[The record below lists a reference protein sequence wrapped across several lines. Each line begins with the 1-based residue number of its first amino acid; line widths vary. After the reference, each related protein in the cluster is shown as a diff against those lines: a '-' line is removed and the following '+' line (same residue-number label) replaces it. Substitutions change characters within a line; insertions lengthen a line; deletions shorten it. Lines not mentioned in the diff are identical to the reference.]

1 MSKVLYEKRDR
12 IAWVT
17 INRPEARNAVD
28 PDVHRLM
35 IETWTDFADDDSVD
49 VAVLTG
55 AGEAFCA
62 GADLKT
68 YIPPIIESSSPH
80 EIREIVE
87 LGLNGFTRGMHRI
100 EKPIVAAVNGW
111 ALAGGLETALACDIR
126 IASERA
132 MFGSFEARRGYHH
145 GDGGIVRLVNACG
158 VGVASH
164 MLLTAEPVDAR
175 QALEWGMVT
184 KVVAHDELLAE
195 AETVARQILRNSQRA
210 VRSAKRT
217 ILDVIGQPLDFQ
229 LRTEAWNAYTCADPE
244 ETMALLER
252 FYEKTD
258 AGRAGEHETGA
269 VTPMAPKRALVT
281 GAARGIGAAIAE
293 RLGAD
298 GLEVVT
304 ADRDQGCDLR
314 FDVAADELPELGEVD
329 VCVSNAAVTDTIA
342 PAHEISPE
350 QWERDISVNLTGA
363 FRVIQA
369 CLPGMRE
376 RRYGRIVVISS
387 SAASVGLPGQ
397 VAYAASKAGLLG
409 MMKTIASENLRRGIT
424 ANAVLPGLIASE
436 RVAAMPREL
445 YERLEST
452 FMPSGRIGE
461 MDEVASLVA
470 YLASEDSGYVTGQE
484 IGVDG
489 GAWLNTFSLTRRQR
503 D

>member
-258 AGRAGEHETGA
+258 AGRAGEHET
-269 VTPMAPKRALVT
+269 
-281 GAARGIGAAIAE
+281 
-293 RLGAD
+293 
-298 GLEVVT
+298 
-304 ADRDQGCDLR
+304 
-314 FDVAADELPELGEVD
+314 EL
-329 VCVSNAAVTDTIA
+329 
-342 PAHEISPE
+342 
-350 QWERDISVNLTGA
+350 
-363 FRVIQA
+363 
-369 CLPGMRE
+369 
-376 RRYGRIVVISS
+376 
-387 SAASVGLPGQ
+387 
-397 VAYAASKAGLLG
+397 
-409 MMKTIASENLRRGIT
+409 
-424 ANAVLPGLIASE
+424 
-436 RVAAMPREL
+436 
-445 YERLEST
+445 
-452 FMPSGRIGE
+452 
-461 MDEVASLVA
+461 
-470 YLASEDSGYVTGQE
+470 
-484 IGVDG
+484 
-489 GAWLNTFSLTRRQR
+489 
-503 D
+503 